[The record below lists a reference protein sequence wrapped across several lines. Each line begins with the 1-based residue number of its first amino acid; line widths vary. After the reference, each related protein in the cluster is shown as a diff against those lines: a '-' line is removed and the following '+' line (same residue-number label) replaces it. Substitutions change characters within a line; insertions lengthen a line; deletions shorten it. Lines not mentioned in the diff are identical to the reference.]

1 MKIEP
6 SIDKMELKQKIQD
19 VYNLD
24 VKNFKFVPVGEIA
37 SSYIVTTKKNDKYC
51 SLSIL
56 WKSTSRILFEE
67 KDPIQV
73 KSDFEGL
80 KEDVLPVLPNMKE
93 IEKNLRRKA
102 KEW

>member
-24 VKNFKFVPVGEIA
+24 VKNFKFVPVGEIT

-56 WKSTSRILFEE
+56 
-67 KDPIQV
+67 
-73 KSDFEGL
+73 
-80 KEDVLPVLPNMKE
+80 
-93 IEKNLRRKA
+93 
-102 KEW
+102 